1 MTLPLTANYI
11 TEQLNC
17 FPNFIGCIP
26 ENELDHLVIGTL
38 YPCYLIVNIDSGTM
52 PGSHWIAIG
61 IFSKSIEVFDSLGFD
76 IFNWPRVPCSLLK
89 FVHRLS
95 VTRELK
101 VSKRLQ
107 SDHSNL
113 CGYYCLFYIFMR
125 KHTCMETLL
134 SYFGSKLLH
143 NDSILKKF
151 FLYMRLITFYLRCK
165 TMIRKIMR
173 LITKLRKYT
182 TRTKTTKSSCISF
195 WKKIRT
201 SFYGRTRSQSEE
213 QYRSTKTM
221 YHAQVGRE
229 SFFHSSP
236 SK

>member
-1 MTLPLTANYI
+1 MGKNERSRLWKSAKLTASTCGRWKNTDKANKLRRDKNKTKKIEKEKIKEKKKKMTLPLTANYI
-11 TEQLNC
+11 TKQLNC

-26 ENELDHLVIGTL
+26 ENELDRLVIGTL

-107 SDHSNL
+107 SDQSNL

-125 KHTCMETLL
+125 KHTCMKTLL
-134 SYFGSKLLH
+134 SYFGSKLLY
-143 NDSILKKF
+143 NDSILKQF
-151 FLYMRLITFYLRCK
+151 FLYI
-165 TMIRKIMR
+165 
-173 LITKLRKYT
+173 
-182 TRTKTTKSSCISF
+182 
-195 WKKIRT
+195 
-201 SFYGRTRSQSEE
+201 
-213 QYRSTKTM
+213 
-221 YHAQVGRE
+221 
-229 SFFHSSP
+229 
-236 SK
+236 